1 MKRRLSSRRACLSL
15 AWAAF
20 FFVAVNTLANSWL
33 PGWLEPWHDA
43 AYHVRTSRLD
53 RRLADAARS
62 PASSLALPN
71 RPAKEIAQTAAA
83 QSSNA
88 SRFIATA
95 AGETD
100 VDGAVSNSTAA
111 SRPIATSRPSATR
124 GQVAA
129 SAPAGVSKPLVAVML
144 GSSRVMNGFDG
155 RSFERELGREVSRPV
170 VAANLGVP
178 GAGPIDS
185 LVQLGRLL
193 REDRNPDLALIEI
206 LPNQFNTAP
215 DSSPPLGA
223 SASLDAADRKWLEQ
237 FRLTIP
243 QATAKPIRSS
253 PLAVWNYRRE
263 LLRATFPKIL
273 DGGDSAIWARNCDEC
288 GSRLRYEKATPDLR
302 RASLEVARKQ
312 FAEPLANC
320 ELGGDGFTALE
331 AMLETCREHRIPAA
345 LVIMPEGPEFRS
357 WYRQGVQE
365 QLLTRLRDLAS
376 RKQAELIDHWDAMP
390 EEAFIDSH
398 HLLAPGAIEF
408 SSRLA
413 ASAADCLNAAAPG
426 HSSLVTK

>member
-1 MKRRLSSRRACLSL
+1 
-15 AWAAF
+15 
-20 FFVAVNTLANSWL
+20 NSWL

-43 AYHVRTSRLD
+43 AYHVRTARLD

-62 PASSLALPN
+62 LAPSPATPN
-71 RPAKEIAQTAAA
+71 RPSKEIAQAAA
-83 QSSNA
+83 TQSSNA
-88 SRFIATA
+88 SRLIATA
-95 AGETD
+95 AGETEVVAGGALRRSVAAD
-100 VDGAVSNSTAA
+100 GPVATDRTGAVDSAITVST
-111 SRPIATSRPSATR
+111 P
-124 GQVAA
+124 VAA
-129 SAPAGVSKPLVAVML
+129 GTPANKSKPLFAVML

-178 GAGPIDS
+178 GAGPVDS

-193 REDRNPDLALIEI
+193 RDGRSPDLVLIEI

-237 FRLTIP
+237 FRLAIP
-243 QATAKPIRSS
+243 EATAQPIRNS

-288 GSRLRYEKATPDLR
+288 GSRLRYEQATPDLR

-320 ELGGDGFTALE
+320 ELGGDGFTALD
-331 AMLETCREHRIPAA
+331 AMLETCREQRIPAA

-357 WYRQGVQE
+357 WYRPGTPE
-365 QLLTRLRDLAS
+365 QLLTRLRELAS
-376 RKQAELIDHWDAMP
+376 RRQAELIDHWDAMP

-413 ASAADCLNAAAPG
+413 VSAADCLIDAA
-426 HSSLVTK
+426 